1 MSQHNPYEQWIPAM
15 LAVAHHYRLDA
26 SGENVR
32 VLASW
37 EKRNPTDD
45 VLRRMARHMG
55 LDLRF
60 TPFSKKFLDPWRLP
74 LVAEFKNGQVG
85 FLKQM
90 DSQGTISVIFSGD
103 EGLALDLP
111 LSHIKRYV
119 KRLLVLRPI
128 SSVQDARVDDYIKP
142 HQKGWLRPIIFR
154 DWPRYLDIT
163 LASLLTNVLALSGI
177 LFSIQTYDRV
187 VPSQSIP
194 TLWVLFG
201 GVMLAIFFEFIMRIT
216 RARITDIVGKR
227 ADLRISDL
235 VYGHALRIRNE
246 ARPKSTGTFIA
257 QIRELESIR
266 ETITSTTMGAL
277 VDLPFVFLFF
287 FILWLIGG
295 PLVLVP
301 LSALPLLLLPG
312 LFAQRPL
319 ARLAQEGMRE
329 AALRNAMLVEAVQSI
344 EDIKLLRAEA
354 RFQNQ
359 WNQVNAISADIGIRQ
374 RTLVSWL
381 TTLSQETQSIIF
393 ALTLLVGASMVI
405 RGEITTGVLVG
416 SSILG
421 SRTIVPLAQW
431 AGVFSRLQQAKISYQ
446 ALDELMKKPVDQ
458 AEHDKFLHRPI
469 LLGKYQIEGAEVFHS
484 EEDKRPALFVKQLT
498 IQAGDRIAVLGRMGA
513 GKSTLLQLLSGMI
526 RSARGKVLLDD
537 TKMEQIDPADLRR
550 DVGYLSQNAKLFF
563 GTVRDNLTMGR
574 PFASDE
580 EILRALN
587 LSGALPLIQDQG
599 HGLDYIIQEGGYG
612 LSGGQRQAL
621 LLARTLLLDPH
632 ILLLD
637 EPTAV
642 MDDITERSVV
652 EQVKPW
658 LESRTLV
665 VATHRPAILEW
676 VEKIMVINQGQVV
689 LYGPKDTVLEKL
701 KSGF

>member
-1 MSQHNPYEQWIPAM
+1 MAQSPYEQWIPAM
-15 LAVAHHYRLDA
+15 LAIAHFYRLDA
-26 SGENVR
+26 SEENVR
-32 VLASW
+32 VLSSW

-60 TPFSKKFLDPWRLP
+60 TFFSMKHLDPWRLP

-85 FLKQM
+85 VLQQM
-90 DSQGTISVIFSGD
+90 DKKGTVSVIFSGD

-119 KRLLVLRPI
+119 KRFLILRPI

-142 HQKGWLRPIIFR
+142 HQKNWFR
-154 DWPRYLDIT
+154 SIVFKDWPRYLDIT
-163 LASLLTNVLALSGI
+163 LASLITNVLALSGI

-187 VPSQSIP
+187 VPSQSLS
-194 TLWVLFG
+194 TLGVLFG
-201 GVMLAIFFEFIMRIT
+201 GVMIAIFFEFIMRIV
-216 RARITDIVGKR
+216 RARLTDIVGKR

-235 VYGHALRIRNE
+235 VYGHALRIRND

-277 VDLPFVFLFF
+277 VDLPFVILFF

-301 LSALPLLLLPG
+301 LCALPLLIIPG
-312 LFAQRPL
+312 LLAQKPL
-319 ARLAQEGMRE
+319 SALAQEGMRE
-329 AALRNAMLVEAVQSI
+329 SALRNAMLVEAVQSI
-344 EDIKLLRAEA
+344 EDIKLLRAET

-359 WNQVNAISADIGIRQ
+359 WNQVNAISADVGIRQ
-374 RTLVSWL
+374 RTLISWL

-393 ALTLLVGASMVI
+393 ALTLFVGAIMVI
-405 RGEITTGVLVG
+405 KGEITTGVLVG

-458 AEHDKFLHRPI
+458 ADHDKFLHRPL
-469 LLGKYQIEGAEVFHS
+469 LLGKYQIEGADVFHN
-484 EEDKRPALFVKQLT
+484 EEDKRPALSINQLS
-498 IQAGDRIAVLGRMGA
+498 IRAGDRIAILGRMGA

-526 RSARGKVLLDD
+526 RASKGKVLLDD

-550 DVGYLSQNAKLFF
+550 DIGYLSQNARLFF

-580 EILRALN
+580 EILRALT
-587 LSGALPLIQDQG
+587 LAGALPLIQAQG

-642 MDDITERSVV
+642 MDDVTERMVV
-652 EQVKPW
+652 DQVKPW
-658 LESRTLV
+658 LESRTLI

-676 VEKIMVINQGQVV
+676 AQQIMVINQGQIV
-689 LYGPKDTVLEKL
+689 LYGPKEAVLEKL
-701 KSGF
+701 KSGL